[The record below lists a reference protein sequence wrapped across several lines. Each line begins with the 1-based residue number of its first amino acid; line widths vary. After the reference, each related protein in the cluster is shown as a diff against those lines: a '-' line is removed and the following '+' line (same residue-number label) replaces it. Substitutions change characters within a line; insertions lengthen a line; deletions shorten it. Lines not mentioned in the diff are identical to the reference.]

1 MYRALFDE
9 EEFSHKLPLKAL
21 KIRVPETAAV
31 FSNLYWI
38 SYSKSGLILRLSKRR
53 TKNRCELQSAWLLQE
68 N

>member
-9 EEFSHKLPLKAL
+9 EAFSYKLPIKAL

-38 SYSKSGLILRLSKRR
+38 SYSKTAFTLETIRKMSSK
-53 TKNRCELQSAWLLQE
+53 LM
-68 N
+68 